1 MHALERFRMLLK
13 CKWYE
18 KNERGQGIT
27 VLMVLGLTSSQIKYR
42 TQALWM
48 ETWGAGQSW
57 WERCKLGWTSQL
69 FGELDFCCLVDVA
82 WWLPVF
88 FKALSLVQGIFCGSP
103 AGVLWTTR
111 CREVPC
117 CADQIR
123 ELILWGTCPLHIS
136 EWNVTLSLN
145 DWWFANVDML
155 VLVLPKHIRTQ
166 FQPFLLV
173 GFGQD
178 SKLRWASCEH

>member
-18 KNERGQGIT
+18 KMSG
-27 VLMVLGLTSSQIKYR
+27 VKVSLFLMVLSLTSSQIKYR
-42 TQALWM
+42 TQALRM

-88 FKALSLVQGIFCGSP
+88 LKHCRLFKAFF
-103 AGVLWTTR
+103 
-111 CREVPC
+111 
-117 CADQIR
+117 ADPQLEFFELRVAEKFLAVQIR
-123 ELILWGTCPLHIS
+123 ELILWGTCPFHIS